1 MSNSCIEWV
10 VDFSID
16 VELLADA
23 FGAFAECTSL
33 KNNEFFFFLNETI
46 LFTAIK
52 HPVKNEGA

>member
-1 MSNSCIEWV
+1 M
-10 VDFSID
+10 DFSID

-46 LFTAIK
+46 LFSSYKT
-52 HPVKNEGA
+52 PS

>member
-10 VDFSID
+10 MDFSID

-46 LFTAIK
+46 LFSSYKT
-52 HPVKNEGA
+52 PS